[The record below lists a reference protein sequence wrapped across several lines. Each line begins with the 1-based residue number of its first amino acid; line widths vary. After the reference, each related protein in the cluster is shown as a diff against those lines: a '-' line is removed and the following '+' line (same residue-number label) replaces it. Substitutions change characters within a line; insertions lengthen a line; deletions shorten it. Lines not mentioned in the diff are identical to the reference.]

1 MGAPGTGDARPEDLA
16 ITTHGAK
23 LDSTMAHAHEHEH
36 PKAAP
41 AELDYIRQF
50 VNTLDL
56 ETLEDKIAEPDGAAA
71 WFTDRGLLTEGE
83 DLTAAD
89 VRQAQAMREALR
101 KLLLA
106 HNGAPLDAAA
116 VDAVN
121 NAAKSSELVV
131 RFDEHG
137 HAELAPVR
145 PGIDG
150 ALGRLIAIVN
160 RAMSEGNWERLKACP
175 EDKCEWAFYDWSKN
189 RSATWCDMATCGNR
203 AKARAYRRR
212 RQRGSATTA

>member
-1 MGAPGTGDARPEDLA
+1 MSD
-16 ITTHGAK
+16 HQ
-23 LDSTMAHAHEHEH
+23 HEHEH

-41 AELDYIRQF
+41 DELDHIRQF

-56 ETLEDKIAEPDGAAA
+56 ETLEDKIAEPDGAQE
-71 WFTDRGLLTEGE
+71 WFTSRQLLAAHET
-83 DLTAAD
+83 LSAAD
-89 VRQAQAMREALR
+89 VRQAQEMREALR

-106 HNGAPLDAAA
+106 HNGAPLDGAA

-121 NAAKSSELVV
+121 NAAKSAELVV
-131 RFDEHG
+131 RFDEHAD
-137 HAELAPVR
+137 AELVPVR

-150 ALGRLIAIVN
+150 ALGRLIAIVYH
-160 RAMSEGNWERLKACP
+160 AMSEGTWERLKACP
-175 EDKCEWAFYDWSKN
+175 EERCEWAFYDWSKN

-203 AKARAYRRR
+203 AKARAYRQR

>member
-1 MGAPGTGDARPEDLA
+1 M
-16 ITTHGAK
+16 TH
-23 LDSTMAHAHEHEH
+23 DHEH

-41 AELDYIRQF
+41 DELDHIRQF

-56 ETLEDKIAEPDGAAA
+56 DSLEDKLAEPATAAA
-71 WFTDRGLLTEGE
+71 WFESRGLLPETEV
-83 DLTAAD
+83 LTAAD
-89 VRQAQAMREALR
+89 VRQAQAMREAIR

-106 HNGAPLDAAA
+106 HNSAPLDAAA

-121 NAAKSSELVV
+121 NAAKSAELVV
-131 RFDEHG
+131 RFDDHG
-137 HAELAPVR
+137 DAELVPVR

-150 ALGRLIAIVN
+150 ALGRLTAIVY
-160 RAMSEGNWERLKACP
+160 RSMSEGTWERLKACP

-203 AKARAYRRR
+203 AKARAYRQR
-212 RQRGSATTA
+212 RQRGGAISA

>member
-1 MGAPGTGDARPEDLA
+1 M
-16 ITTHGAK
+16 TH
-23 LDSTMAHAHEHEH
+23 DHEHDH

-41 AELDYIRQF
+41 DELDHIRQF

-56 ETLEDKIAEPDGAAA
+56 DSLEDKLAEPDTAAA
-71 WFTDRGLLTEGE
+71 WLTGRGLLPENE
-83 DLTAAD
+83 LLTPAD
-89 VRQAQAMREALR
+89 VRQAQSMREAIR

-106 HNGAPLDAAA
+106 HNGAPLDATA

-121 NAAKSSELVV
+121 NAAKSAELVI
-131 RFDEHG
+131 RFEEGG
-137 HAELAPVR
+137 HAALVPVR

-150 ALGRLIAIVN
+150 ALGRLIAIVY
-160 RAMSEGNWERLKACP
+160 RAMSEGTWERLKACP

-203 AKARAYRRR
+203 AKARAYRER
-212 RQRGSATTA
+212 RQRGSAATA